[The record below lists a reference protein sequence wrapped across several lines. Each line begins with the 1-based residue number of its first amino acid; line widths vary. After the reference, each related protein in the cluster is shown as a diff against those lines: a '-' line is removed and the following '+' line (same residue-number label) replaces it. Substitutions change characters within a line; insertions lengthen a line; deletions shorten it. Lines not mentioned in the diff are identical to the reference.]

1 MRMPR
6 ATQGWKGCRKPGSS
20 AAGACNQPCVAGRG
34 VYSLPKHVQFH
45 AQAAVPKFM
54 QLRLDPASGNM
65 LGASSGSTAM
75 QNLHV
80 TNTMHGQ
87 KPLVMRLRIAYTRAG
102 KAKLEQ
108 SEVKNFPPGL

>member
-1 MRMPR
+1 
-6 ATQGWKGCRKPGSS
+6 
-20 AAGACNQPCVAGRG
+20 
-34 VYSLPKHVQFH
+34 
-45 AQAAVPKFM
+45 M

-65 LGASSGSTAM
+65 LGANSGSTAT

-102 KAKLEQ
+102 EAKLEQ
-108 SEVKNFPPGL
+108 AEVKNFPAGL